1 MSVSVGDAV
10 AGFLGDCEL
19 RNLAKGTVNSYRT
32 VLGGLERWAQSRGI
46 GGIAALDAEEVRQWR
61 SAWTCQPSTA
71 KMRLGK
77 AKAFFRY
84 AVERGWIE
92 ESPADRLRPP
102 RAHSRPT
109 LPLTSDEMLAM
120 VVASEPLPRERG
132 LLLLMRYSG
141 LAIGDA
147 STLRREDIQ
156 GTELVL
162 RRAKTGELVTVDLP
176 GPVMRTIKPL
186 RAKDPRFFW
195 WSGRGEP
202 LSAAKYWRKRLGRVA
217 RKAGVQAF
225 KPHRLRDTFAV
236 SLLLAGVAMQDV
248 SALLGHS
255 SVQTT
260 ERFYAPW
267 DRRRRERLVRVV
279 RKANEGDGL
288 LALLALEDSNGEALQ
303 RLPIQNGP
311 HSVIPM

>member
-1 MSVSVGDAV
+1 MSLSVKDSVAEFLRDCAV
-10 AGFLGDCEL
+10 
-19 RNLAKGTVNSYRT
+19 RNLSKATINSYRT
-32 VLGGLERWAQSRGI
+32 VLRGLERWAQARDI
-46 GGIAALDAEEVRQWR
+46 DTIAALDPEEVRKWR

-77 AKAFFRY
+77 AKAFFRH

-92 ESPADRLRPP
+92 ESPAARLRPP
-102 RAHSRPT
+102 RTSSRPT

-120 VVASEPLPRERG
+120 VVAAQPMPRERG

-141 LAIGDA
+141 LAIRDA

-176 GPVMRTIKPL
+176 LPVL
-186 RAKDPRFFW
+186 RAVKAQRSSDPRFFW

-202 LSAAKYWRKRLGRVA
+202 LTAAKYWRARLGRVA

-225 KPHRLRDTFAV
+225 TPHRLRDTFAV

-260 ERFYAPW
+260 ERYYAPW
-267 DRRRRERLVRVV
+267 DRRRRERLTRVV
-279 RKANEGDGL
+279 REANEGDEL
-288 LALLALEDSNGEALQ
+288 LALLALEDNNGEALQ

-311 HSVIPM
+311 HSVVPM